1 MGSDTTVAVPM
12 DVKHRLDKI
21 HKETARD
28 ADSAPFWF
36 TIDRSLEVFADEQ
49 GVDFGE

>member
-1 MGSDTTVAVPM
+1 MGSTTTVAVPM

-21 HKETARD
+21 HEETARD

-36 TIDRSLEVFADEQ
+36 TIDRSLEALADEQ
-49 GVDFGE
+49 GVTFGK

>member
-1 MGSDTTVAVPM
+1 MADTTVAIPM

-21 HKETARD
+21 HKETAKD

-36 TIDRSLEVFADEQ
+36 TVDRAIEALADKQ
-49 GVDFGE
+49 GVDLDD